1 MEKPKKAKNFI
12 LLALLILILG
22 TYSMVRMISTDKDI
36 VIFEGTIIMIS
47 TEGDFT
53 TLLVDGMFVDKNIPN
68 PAPTVVKYTL
78 TSKVKI
84 TKNGKKLDTEALAIG
99 NDVHLEGSN
108 IFDASYPA

>member
-1 MEKPKKAKNFI
+1 MEKPKKSKNFFI
-12 LLALLILILG
+12 LAFLILMLG

-36 VIFEGTIIMIS
+36 AIFEGTIIGITS
-47 TEGDFT
+47 EADVT
-53 TLLVDGMFVDKNIPN
+53 TLLVDGIFADKNIPN